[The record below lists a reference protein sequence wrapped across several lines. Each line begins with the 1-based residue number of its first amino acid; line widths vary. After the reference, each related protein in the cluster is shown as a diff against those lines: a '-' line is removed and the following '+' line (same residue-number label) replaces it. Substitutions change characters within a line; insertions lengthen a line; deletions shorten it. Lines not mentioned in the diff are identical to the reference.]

1 MRVQDMSKEWE
12 LSYQLTYRDAVE
24 LLRAVRESESCEEMT
39 IEIGDMKLR
48 VARRLERT
56 PAAPQ
61 VRSHGRAPAVDTSA
75 ESSRSHPT
83 APAASAG
90 QGLQSVVAPMLGTF
104 YRAPAPGEPP
114 CVKEGDVIGAE
125 HTIGLIEVMKL
136 FTPITSGVAG
146 RVAKV
151 LVDDATLV
159 EYHQP
164 LVLIEPC

>member
-1 MRVQDMSKEWE
+1 MSKEWE

-24 LLRAVRESESCEEMT
+24 LLRVVRESEFCEEMA

-48 VARRLERT
+48 VARRLEHT
-56 PAAPQ
+56 STAPQ
-61 VRSHGRAPAVDTSA
+61 VRSHGGRAPIVDTST
-75 ESSRSHPT
+75 ENFHSHPT
-83 APAASAG
+83 APTAASG
-90 QGLQSVVAPMLGTF
+90 EGLQPVVAPMLGTF
-104 YRAPAPGEPP
+104 YRATAPGEPP
-114 CVKEGDVIGAE
+114 CVQEGDVIGAE

-136 FTPITSGVAG
+136 FTPIAAGVAG

-159 EYHQP
+159 EYRQP